1 MDNLEEIS
9 RPDGIIRHTLKTAN
23 GLECEV
29 TNYGCRIIRLL
40 VPDRDGE
47 FEDIVLGFDSIDEYF
62 QKPETFFGSIIG
74 RVANRIKG
82 ATFTLNGKVHELPA
96 NDGENHIH
104 GGPEGYHS
112 IVWNVLTA
120 NDSFISF
127 TYNSKDGE
135 QGYPGNLKLKV
146 TYGLTDDNGLT
157 IQYHATTDQATPINL
172 TNHSYFNLRGA
183 GNENINGHIIKINAS
198 KYLPLDSE
206 QIPVKEPITVK
217 DSVFDLRK
225 PIAIRELLDQENDQ
239 LKIGAGFD
247 HTLIPDKKGLRIIAN
262 VLEPDSGR
270 TMEVMTDEP
279 GVQFFCGKPM
289 DKPLKGK
296 GGKIYG
302 ERSAFCL
309 EAQHFPDTVNRSG
322 FPSVILKPGQTFRST
337 CIYRFGVEY

>member
-1 MDNLEEIS
+1 MDNLEEVS
-9 RPDGIIRHTLKTAN
+9 RPDGIIRHTLKTTN

-29 TNYGCRIIRLL
+29 SNYGCRILRLL

-82 ATFTLNGKVHELPA
+82 AAFTLNGKAYELPA
-96 NDGENHIH
+96 NDGDNHIH

-157 IQYHATTDQATPINL
+157 IQYHATTDKATPINL

-198 KYLPLDSE
+198 KYLPVDSE
-206 QIPVKEPITVK
+206 HIPVKEPITVK

-225 PIAIRELLDQENDQ
+225 PIAIGDILDQESDQ
-239 LKIGAGFD
+239 LKTGAGFD

-289 DKPLKGK
+289 DKPLTGK
-296 GGKIYG
+296 DGKIYG

-322 FPSVILKPGQTFRST
+322 FPSVILKPGQIFRST
-337 CIYRFGVEY
+337 CIYRFGVDF